1 MFSVS
6 IVSMLI
12 MAYLLFGELVY
23 HQREVSAACF
33 IRHQPHSPQSY
44 QFARNVI

>member
-23 HQREVSAACF
+23 HQREVSACF
-33 IRHQPHSPQSY
+33 IRHQSHSPQSY